1 MKQPNQPYSKSGL
14 WTIRVV
20 QVILVVTV
28 LFALLMIWA
37 LLRGDQEPRIY
48 QIDQH
53 SQDGGTSSQM

>member
-14 WTIRVV
+14 WTISGV
-20 QVILVVTV
+20 QIVLAVTV

-53 SQDGGTSSQM
+53 SQYGGTSLQM

>member
-20 QVILVVTV
+20 QVILVLTV

-37 LLRGDQEPRIY
+37 LLRGDQEPSSY